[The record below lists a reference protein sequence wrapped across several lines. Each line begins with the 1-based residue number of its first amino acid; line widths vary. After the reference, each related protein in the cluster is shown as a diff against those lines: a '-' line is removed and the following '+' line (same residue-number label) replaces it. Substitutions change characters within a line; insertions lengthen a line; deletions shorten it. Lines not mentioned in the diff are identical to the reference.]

1 MTQQVINLDF
11 TAEMHHQ
18 MKATYQHGPKLVLK
32 TQVSY
37 MKKSP
42 ILGTTQPELS

>member
-18 MKATYQHGPKLVLK
+18 ITFAVIN
-32 TQVSY
+32 
-37 MKKSP
+37 KKSSSYQNTDSYP
-42 ILGTTQPELS
+42 IF

>member
-1 MTQQVINLDF
+1 MIQQAKNLNF
-11 TAEMHHQ
+11 TAEMQHH
-18 MKATYQHGPKLVLK
+18 MKVTYMLGPKLVLK

-42 ILGTTQPELS
+42 KLGTTQPELS